1 MLRLAILSAWAE
13 LQIQSTRWDY
23 LVDIISPHIGVL
35 TPLWLATLTDFAKLQ
50 FEPDNSDGIVV
61 DDMIVDAQ
69 YAYASKDFLLSVRT
83 SHVYVGSRANGRP
96 IIPPGSRSSM
106 LLPHSSSSRA
116 K

>member
-50 FEPDNSDGIVV
+50 FEPDNNDGIV

-69 YAYASKDFLLSVRT
+69 YAYASKDFLLSVRALHT
-83 SHVYVGSRANGRP
+83 YTWAAELMVD
-96 IIPPGSRSSM
+96 
-106 LLPHSSSSRA
+106 L
-116 K
+116 